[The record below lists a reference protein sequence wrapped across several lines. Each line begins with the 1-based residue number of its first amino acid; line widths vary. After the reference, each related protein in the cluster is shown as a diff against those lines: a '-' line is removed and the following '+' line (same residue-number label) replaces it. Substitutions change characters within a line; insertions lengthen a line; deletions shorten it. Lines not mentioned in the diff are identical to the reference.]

1 MCLLSVMN
9 KKDGSG
15 RFYMFCYRPL
25 NFLPRIRWRG
35 RRAFLRALCLR
46 SSSKNSSLWRR
57 RRRAFL
63 RALCLHSSVD
73 RINPVFFCSG
83 MAAVGDSSRRF
94 SYSRP
99 HLGWLAGWLA
109 PTWIWL
115 RRSGTFRLSFRFLFR
130 CFRSGSWSFW
140 CDDLRRWDPE
150 PLIRAFVSWF
160 LDVAA
165 LVSVLGVLLVWSQAE
180 VSTLEK
186 ILRGVLGGGGRGW
199 ITRSW

>member
-1 MCLLSVMN
+1 
-9 KKDGSG
+9 
-15 RFYMFCYRPL
+15 MFCYRPL

-83 MAAVGDSSRRF
+83 MASVGDSSRRV

-115 RRSGTFRLSFRFLFR
+115 RRSEK
-130 CFRSGSWSFW
+130 GS
-140 CDDLRRWDPE
+140 
-150 PLIRAFVSWF
+150 
-160 LDVAA
+160 
-165 LVSVLGVLLVWSQAE
+165 QK
-180 VSTLEK
+180 EK
-186 ILRGVLGGGGRGW
+186 ISKPFIYSESITGRIGSGVVIIYWLKIWKRLVLFAMLAKVLTALTEKEHILLICQEHPEGSMRTLFGNCSLENTW
-199 ITRSW
+199 YVLIN